1 MISARRQGIFAEQR
15 LYGLSVWTRQPIG
28 ELNVPR
34 RNRSD
39 TRRSRMLWIG
49 SWRRFFGFRNCSLP
63 KRNLFLCSNV
73 LVNVCRQ
80 SFTLPVTWTQSK
92 DLACTKIFVDILRK
106 LSYKQDKL
114 HTPETNHPA
123 AGHRNTLSSQ
133 GFYV

>member
-49 SWRRFFGFRNCSLP
+49 SWRRFCFQKLQPAKAELISL
-63 KRNLFLCSNV
+63 
-73 LVNVCRQ
+73 
-80 SFTLPVTWTQSK
+80 
-92 DLACTKIFVDILRK
+92 
-106 LSYKQDKL
+106 
-114 HTPETNHPA
+114 
-123 AGHRNTLSSQ
+123 
-133 GFYV
+133 